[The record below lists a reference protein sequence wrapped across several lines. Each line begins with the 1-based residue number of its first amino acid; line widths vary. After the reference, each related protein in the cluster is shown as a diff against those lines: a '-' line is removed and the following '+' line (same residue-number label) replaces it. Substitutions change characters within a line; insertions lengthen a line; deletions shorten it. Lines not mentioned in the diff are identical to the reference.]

1 MTAGLFFLWL
11 GGYVAAGVFVTLVLN
26 ALALLEGWD
35 MDAEGMTA
43 ASLFWPFCMPDLVFR
58 LWAGRWFG
66 ERRRARHF
74 EWPCVERWRPEA
86 PRDTGVRAGRDPDSS
101 DVRP

>member
-1 MTAGLFFLWL
+1 MTVGLLLLWL
-11 GGYVAAGVFVTLVLN
+11 GGYVAAGVFVTLVIH
-26 ALALLEGWD
+26 ALAVLEGWD
-35 MDAEGMTA
+35 MDAEAMTGV
-43 ASLFWPFCMPDLVFR
+43 SLFWPLCLPDLLFR

-66 ERRRARHF
+66 RQRARRF
-74 EWPCVERWRPEA
+74 EWPAVERWRPEA